1 MFSGCSLEQEADEKE
16 TSFEAYNMPSS
27 NGTHNELTLFCD
39 NDLWNNCGIKIVTC
53 LAEPVKGLPQNE
65 PRFNL
70 SRLPHNSISNITKR
84 SKSILSLQIVPDSSS
99 INFKYNLWAYP
110 QLVIHKLK
118 YLK

>member
-1 MFSGCSLEQEADEKE
+1 MSSGCSLEQATDKKE

-39 NDLWNNCGIKIVTC
+39 NDLWNNCGIKIITS

-84 SKSILSLQIVPDSSS
+84 SKSIPEVMANYFQNDLNWFQWYVNTRPKPFNITS
-99 INFKYNLWAYP
+99 K
-110 QLVIHKLK
+110 
-118 YLK
+118 